1 MTVRRSSFALV
12 VAVWGASLLV
22 VAAPAQAQ
30 QGPADPGAG
39 QGQGGGGASTGGGGT
54 VINSTYGVVAPPP
67 PGQPIGGGNATESS
81 SRARSGDTE
90 DSFDLAPGGA
100 ESAGG
105 GGGGGGVFFSSP
117 EQSRPM
123 GPPPSTHTVVKG
135 DTLWSICD
143 QTFRNP
149 YEWPKIWSYNPQI
162 QNPHWIYPNEQ
173 LRLKPS
179 VPLTAKPNTEMPEE
193 GPGMGAL
200 TQSKV
205 APDTVFL
212 RDEGF
217 VNDDASMNWGSIVGS
232 PQDKMYLTDFDEVYV
247 RVAPDH
253 DVKIGQELTVFRPI
267 RKVGDGQVIALQGT
281 LRVDDWN
288 PQSRIAQARVVETL
302 DAIERGARV
311 GPITRKFDV
320 VAPKRNDADV
330 TAHVAVAIQPHVVY
344 GQNQVVFIDQGSDA
358 GLQIGNRLLIV
369 RHGDAWRKSMVT
381 DQTARRIM
389 GEREEPAA
397 IENTPAVRNDSAL
410 PEDVVAELR
419 VLGVQKK
426 SATCL
431 VTQSRREIEPGD
443 LAMARKGY

>member
-1 MTVRRSSFALV
+1 MTRRRSSFALV
-12 VAVWGASLLV
+12 AVWGAGLLLV
-22 VAAPAQAQ
+22 TAPAQAQ
-30 QGPADPGAG
+30 QGPADPGAT
-39 QGQGGGGASTGGGGT
+39 GQGGGASAGSGT
-54 VINSTYGVVAPPP
+54 VINTTYGVVAPPP
-67 PGQPIGGGNATESS
+67 PGQPLGGGNATESS
-81 SRARSGDTE
+81 SRARSGDNE

-100 ESAGG
+100 DSASGANGG
-105 GGGGGGVFFSSP
+105 GGNGAVFFASP
-117 EQSRPM
+117 EQARPM
-123 GPPPSTHTVVKG
+123 GPPPATHTVVKG

-179 VPLTAKPNTEMPEE
+179 VPLTAKPNMAMPEE
-193 GPGMGAL
+193 GPGMAGLAP
-200 TQSKV
+200 SRV

-217 VNDDASMNWGSIVGS
+217 VNDDASLNWGAIVGS

-247 RVAPDH
+247 RVASEH

-267 RKVGDGQVIALQGT
+267 RKVGDGQVIAIQGT

-288 PQSRIAQARVVETL
+288 PQSRIAQARVIETL

-311 GPITRKFDV
+311 GPVTRKFEV
-320 VAPKRNDADV
+320 VPPKRNDADV
-330 TAHVAVAIQPHVVY
+330 TAHVAVAVQPHVVY
-344 GQNQVVFIDQGSDA
+344 GQNQVVFIDQGADA
-358 GLQIGNRLLIV
+358 GLQVGNRLLVV

-397 IENTPAVRNDSAL
+397 IENTPSVRNDSAL

-419 VLGVQKK
+419 VLGTQKT

-443 LAMARKGY
+443 VAIARKGY